1 MRQPDPTAALR
12 TDQAAGE
19 GDGKPQDHGTAWA
32 ADTNQKGA
40 DGYWGKARPARGAAS
55 SVPCHLLVHHC
66 LDVAAVG
73 IETLRRHTALR
84 GHFVRRLGLSA
95 DQVEQWAGFW
105 LALHDLGKF
114 SEAFQSQCPDVFLAL
129 RGRTPDP
136 AKRYTLRHDSLG
148 MLFWKDVLRERV
160 IEQDWFGS
168 NSDELA
174 HGLDCWARACT
185 GHHGQPPTEG
195 DHWEQHFDKIDDRN
209 AALAFADAMRA
220 LFISPALADTIAAQD
235 SSAFLAASQE
245 LSWWMA
251 GLAVLA
257 DWLGSN
263 TAYFPYEAEPK
274 PLTDYWP
281 RARRQAEVALA
292 ASGIV
297 APASAPAMPF
307 AALCPAIPSASPL
320 QQWAEHKPLPPGPQI
335 HLLEDVTGAGKT
347 EAALMLAHRLM
358 AGGQVDGFF
367 IALPTM
373 ATANAMYSRIAR
385 TYGRLFADPAS
396 LVLATGQRNL
406 VDAFS
411 ATVVEDLAATVLP
424 AGAEEHDPRQRD
436 ETASARCTAWLAD
449 HNKRALLSPAGVG
462 TIDQALLAVLHSK
475 HQSLRLLGLMR
486 KLLVVDEVH
495 ACDTY
500 MQGVLEVLLEFHARA
515 GGSAILLSATL
526 PQRMRQALLA
536 AFARGLKAPAPRTA
550 SAAYP
555 LATSWPTHDGGVLTE
570 DPIATRADVQ
580 RRVAVRCSSDLLE
593 VEAAIRQALDA
604 GQCVCWVRNTVA
616 DAVAA
621 FDRFH
626 PERPDGHVMLFHARF
641 TLHDRLAMEEQ
652 VLLTFG
658 EDSTPVQRTGRL
670 LVATQVVEQSLD
682 VDFDLLV
689 TDLAPI
695 DRVIQR
701 AGRLRRHRRTADGTP
716 QADPAAADERGEPLL
731 WVLTPPWADAP
742 DARWFKAVF
751 PKAAAVYAH
760 HGQLWLTAR
769 ALQAGG
775 FTMPDDARELIEG
788 VFGASADIP
797 PGLDANA
804 LAAEGQGYA
813 AQTQAQM
820 NTLKLAGGY
829 TRGGIDWWSE
839 AKTPSRLGEA
849 TSTVALARWVDGKLL
864 PWVQRPHGWA
874 YSSLRMA
881 EHLIAGT
888 ATDPDVRLQ
897 AVIEA
902 TCAELPA
909 QGRWTVLLPLTE
921 TLQGWV
927 GEALAAP
934 RQGQAP
940 RRLAWRYD
948 PQSGLCLFE
957 SDAPDAALN
966 EDPET

>member
-1 MRQPDPTAALR
+1 MLTLPSDPGFEYAPKRL
-12 TDQAAGE
+12 D
-19 GDGKPQDHGTAWA
+19 DLP
-32 ADTNQKGA
+32 
-40 DGYWGKARPARGAAS
+40 YWGKASPDPTNAAAARW
-55 SVPCHLLVHHC
+55 HLLPLHC

-73 IETLRRHTALR
+73 VETLHRMPALR
-84 GHFVRRLGLSA
+84 ALFARRLGLPDA
-95 DQVEQWAGFW
+95 LLAPWLAFW
-105 LALHDLGKF
+105 LAVHDLGKF
-114 SEAFQSQCPDVFLAL
+114 AESFQSQCPDVFQAL
-129 RGRTPDP
+129 RGRAPDP
-136 AKRYTLRHDSLG
+136 AKPYTLRHDSLG
-148 MLFWKDVLRERV
+148 MLFWKDVLRDRV
-160 IEQDWFGS
+160 IDDSWFGD
-168 NSDELA
+168 NGDELA

-185 GHHGQPPTEG
+185 GHHGQPPTEADNWG
-195 DHWEQHFDKIDDRN
+195 QHFDKRDDR
-209 AALAFADAMRA
+209 AAAIAFADAMRSM
-220 LFISPALADTIAAQD
+220 FISPELARAIAAQD
-235 SSAFLAASQE
+235 SHAFLAASQE

-263 TAYFPYEAEPK
+263 TTYFAYHAEPL
-274 PLTDYWP
+274 PLADYWP
-281 RARRQAEVALA
+281 HAQRQAAIALA

-307 AALCPAIPSASPL
+307 AALCPAIPCASPL
-320 QQWAEHKPLPPGPQI
+320 QHWAEHKPLPAGPQI

-373 ATANAMYSRIAR
+373 ATANAMYGRIAQ
-385 TYGRLFADPAS
+385 TYLRLFADPTS
-396 LVLATGQRNL
+396 LVLATGQRRL
-406 VDAFS
+406 VEEF
-411 ATVVEDLAATVLP
+411 AATVLP

-436 ETASARCTAWLAD
+436 ESASARCTAWLAD

-515 GGSAILLSATL
+515 GGSVILLSATL
-526 PQRMRQALLA
+526 PQRMKQALLA
-536 AFARGLKAPAPRTA
+536 AFARGLQVPAPRAVAT
-550 SAAYP
+550 AYP
-555 LATSWPTHDGGVLTE
+555 LATSWHAQDGGVLTE
-570 DPIATRADVQ
+570 DAVATRADVQ
-580 RRVAVRCSSDLLE
+580 RRVAVRCSSDLTE
-593 VEAAIRQALDA
+593 VEIAIQHALAA

-621 FDRFH
+621 FDRFRAQL
-626 PERPDGHVMLFHARF
+626 PSGHALLFHARF

-652 VLLTFG
+652 VLANFG
-658 EDSTPVQRTGRL
+658 KHSTPAQRAGRL
-670 LVATQVVEQSLD
+670 LIATQVVEQSLD
-682 VDFDLLV
+682 LDFDLLV

-716 QADPAAADERGEPLL
+716 QADPGTTDERGEPLL
-731 WVLTPPWADAP
+731 WVLTPEWTETP
-742 DARWFKAVF
+742 DARWFKATF
-751 PKAAAVYAH
+751 PKAAAVYGH

-769 ALQAGG
+769 ALRAGG
-775 FTMPDDARELIEG
+775 FTMPDDARGLIEG
-788 VFGASADIP
+788 VFGTDADIP

-804 LAAEGQGYA
+804 MAAEGQGFA
-813 AQTQAQM
+813 AQGQAQM

-829 TRGGIDWWSE
+829 ARGGIDWWSE

-849 TSTVALARWVDGKLL
+849 SSTVALARWVGGRLL
-864 PWVQRPHGWA
+864 PWVERAHAWA

-881 EHLIAGT
+881 ERLIDDT
-888 ATDPDVRLQ
+888 AVDPDARRQ

-902 TCAELPA
+902 TRAELPS

-921 TLQGWV
+921 TPQGWV
-927 GEALAAP
+927 GDAMAAP
-934 RQGQAP
+934 RKGQAP
-940 RRLAWRYD
+940 RRLTWHYD
-948 PQSGLCLFE
+948 PQRGLRLFE
-957 SDAPDAALN
+957 PDARAATDPTLK

>member
-1 MRQPDPTAALR
+1 MR
-12 TDQAAGE
+12 
-19 GDGKPQDHGTAWA
+19 
-32 ADTNQKGA
+32 ADVPM
-40 DGYWGKARPARGAAS
+40 YWGKARPAIAS
-55 SVPCHLLVHHC
+55 PSSPQWHLLPHHC

-73 IETLRRHTALR
+73 VEALQRLPTVRHRFATALQ
-84 GHFVRRLGLSA
+84 LSET
-95 DQVEQWAGFW
+95 QVTAWVGFW

-114 SEAFQSQCPDVFLAL
+114 SEAFQSQCPDVFEHL
-129 RGRTPDP
+129 RQRAPDP
-136 AKRYTLRHDSLG
+136 AKPYGLRHDSLG
-148 MLFWKDVLRERV
+148 MLFWKEVLCDQV
-160 IEQDWFGS
+160 IAQAWFGEHS
-168 NSDELA
+168 EELA

-195 DHWEQHFDKIDDRN
+195 GHWSQHFDKLHDRA
-209 AALAFADAMRA
+209 AALAFVESAREMFICAD
-220 LFISPALADTIAAQD
+220 LASAIAAQD
-235 SSAFLAASQE
+235 PSSFLAVSQE

-263 TAYFPYEAEPK
+263 TNFFPYEDRPMA
-274 PLTDYWP
+274 TADYWE
-281 RARRQAEVALA
+281 RAQRQAAIALA

-297 APASAPAMPF
+297 APAPAPAMSF
-307 AALCPAIPSASPL
+307 STLCPSIASASPL
-320 QQWAEHKPLPPGPQI
+320 QRWASDHALASEPQI

-358 AGGQVDGFF
+358 AGGQADGFF

-373 ATANAMYSRIAR
+373 ATANAMYSRMAEN
-385 TYGRLFADPAS
+385 YGRLFADHAS

-411 ATVVEDLAATVLP
+411 ATIVEDLAAGVLP
-424 AGAEEHDPRQRD
+424 VGKDENDARQHD

-526 PQRMRQALLA
+526 PQRMKQALLG
-536 AFARGLKAPAPRTA
+536 AFARGLRARTPRAMA
-550 SAAYP
+550 SAYP
-555 LATSWPTHDGGVLTE
+555 LATSWPAPGPKDGVALSE
-570 DPIATRADVQ
+570 IAVATRADVQ
-580 RRVAVRCSSDLLE
+580 RRVAVHCSSERDE
-593 VEAAIRQALDA
+593 VEAAIRQALAA

-616 DAVAA
+616 DAVSA
-621 FDRFH
+621 FDTLH
-626 PERPDGHVMLFHARF
+626 PHLPAGHALLFHARF
-641 TLHDRLAMEEQ
+641 TLHDRLATEDQ
-652 VLLTFG
+652 VLAAFG
-658 EDSTPVQRTGRL
+658 KHSTPAQRAGRL
-670 LVATQVVEQSLD
+670 LIATQVVEQSLD

-701 AGRLRRHRRTADGTP
+701 AGRLRRHRRTADGMP
-716 QADPAAADERGEPLL
+716 QPDPAAGDQRGEPLL
-731 WVLTPPWADAP
+731 WVLTPPWAEAP
-742 DARWFKAVF
+742 DARWFKAAF

-769 ALQAGG
+769 ALRCGT
-775 FTMPDDARELIEG
+775 FTMPDDARRLIED
-788 VFGASADIP
+788 VFGADAEIP

-849 TSTVALARWVDGKLL
+849 TSSVALARWVNGRLI
-864 PWVQRPHGWA
+864 PWVERSHGWA

-881 EHLIAGT
+881 ERLIADT
-888 ATDPDVRLQ
+888 ATEADPHRQ
-897 AVIEA
+897 AAMEA
-902 TCAELPA
+902 TQNELPA
-909 QGRWTVLLPLTE
+909 QGRWTVLLPLAE
-921 TLQGWV
+921 TPQGWV

-934 RQGQAP
+934 RKGQSP
-940 RRLAWRYD
+940 RRLAWCYD
-948 PQSGLCLFE
+948 AQRGLRLLE
-957 SDAPDAALN
+957 PAVPDGQNAVDPTLK

>member
-1 MRQPDPTAALR
+1 MQADDLR
-12 TDQAAGE
+12 
-19 GDGKPQDHGTAWA
+19 
-32 ADTNQKGA
+32 
-40 DGYWGKARPARGAAS
+40 YWGKARPGPTSTAAW
-55 SVPCHLLVHHC
+55 HLLAHHC

-73 IETLRRHTALR
+73 IEALGRLPALRRHLA
-84 GHFVRRLGLSA
+84 GRLGLTDESL
-95 DQVEQWAGFW
+95 ECWAAFW
-105 LALHDLGKF
+105 LTLHDLGKF
-114 SEAFQSQCPDVFLAL
+114 AEAFQSQCPDVFIEL
-129 RGRTPDP
+129 RNRAPDT
-136 AKRYTLRHDSLG
+136 AKPYTLRHDSLG

-160 IEQDWFGS
+160 IEQDWFGG
-168 NSDELA
+168 NSEELA

-195 DHWEQHFDKIDDRN
+195 DYWGQHFDRLEDRD
-209 AALAFADAMRA
+209 AALIFADAMRTM
-220 LFISPALADTIAAQD
+220 FISPELADTIAAQD

-251 GLAVLA
+251 GLAVMA

-263 TAYFPYEAEPK
+263 TAYFPYEAEPQ
-274 PLTDYWP
+274 PLADYWP
-281 RARRQAEVALA
+281 RARRQAVVALT

-307 AALCPAIPSASPL
+307 KALCPAIPCASPL
-320 QQWAEHKPLPPGPQI
+320 QYWAEHKPLPPGPQI

-373 ATANAMYSRIAR
+373 ATANAMYSRIAE

-424 AGAEEHDPRQRD
+424 AGAEERDPRQRD

-526 PQRMRQALLA
+526 PQRMKQALLA

-555 LATSWPTHDGGVLTE
+555 LATSWPTSCSTLDGGMLTE

-580 RRVAVRCSSDLLE
+580 RRVAVRCSSDLPE
-593 VEAAIRQALDA
+593 VEAAIRQALAA

-621 FDRFH
+621 FDRFQ
-626 PERPDGHVMLFHARF
+626 PEQPDGHVMLFHARF

-658 EDSTPVQRTGRL
+658 KHSTPVQRAGRL

-695 DRVIQR
+695 DRVVQR

-716 QADPAAADERGEPLL
+716 QADPTAADERGEPLL
-731 WVLTPPWADAP
+731 WVLTPPWAAAP
-742 DARWFKAVF
+742 DARWFKAAF

-788 VFGASADIP
+788 VFGANADIP
-797 PGLDANA
+797 PGLEANA
-804 LAAEGQGYA
+804 LASEGQGYA

-864 PWVQRPHGWA
+864 PWVQRAHGWA

-881 EHLIAGT
+881 ERLIDDA
-888 ATDPDVRLQ
+888 ATDPDVHRQ

-909 QGRWTVLLPLTE
+909 QGRWTVLLPLSE
-921 TLQGWV
+921 TPHGWV

-948 PQSGLCLFE
+948 PQRGLCLFE
-957 SDAPDAALN
+957 PDAPDAALK